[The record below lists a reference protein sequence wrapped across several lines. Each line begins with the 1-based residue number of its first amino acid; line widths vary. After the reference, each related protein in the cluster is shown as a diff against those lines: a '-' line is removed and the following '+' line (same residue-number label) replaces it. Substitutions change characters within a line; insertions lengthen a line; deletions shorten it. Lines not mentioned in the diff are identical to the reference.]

1 METLSYVWTCHRC
14 KTPNQANADK
24 CASCGFPAIASAK
37 DIETVTGEPSFRFT
51 KLGASVLSLLIFI
64 PIFFV
69 LKASS
74 SKLPWWVIVLVVVA
88 GLGVFALLEKVNKND
103 R

>member
-1 METLSYVWTCHRC
+1 METRSYVWVCHQC
-14 KTPNQANADK
+14 KTPNEASADM
-24 CASCGFPAIASAK
+24 CASCGFPAVASAK
-37 DIETVTGEPSFRFT
+37 DIETATGEPSFRFT

-74 SKLPWWVIVLVVVA
+74 SKLPWWVIVLVVVG
-88 GLGVFALLEKVNKND
+88 GLGVFTLLEKARKNV